1 MNTVFF
7 GGIAQFYD
15 SLGIMVQDN
24 NVPFVKTIAVINRD
38 SLGIMTELKM
48 PNEMPGYFGASSEF
62 IPINT
67 ISHFENDVIKFDSL
81 TADTTLVG
89 YIYGGINSTASNIFF
104 TNTGIQSIAS
114 SQIYKVSLIKGAQ
127 TGINENTQADGFLMD
142 IYPNPNTGDFKIKFE
157 LKEVEVLQL
166 SIYHL
171 DGRLI
176 KTKVLKNLEIG
187 ENIIDVSLN
196 DNVKSSSY
204 LIKIES
210 PKYSQQRIIVVED

>member
-1 MNTVFF
+1 
-7 GGIAQFYD
+7 
-15 SLGIMVQDN
+15 
-24 NVPFVKTIAVINRD
+24 
-38 SLGIMTELKM
+38 
-48 PNEMPGYFGASSEF
+48 
-62 IPINT
+62 
-67 ISHFENDVIKFDSL
+67 
-81 TADTTLVG
+81 
-89 YIYGGINSTASNIFF
+89 
-104 TNTGIQSIAS
+104 
-114 SQIYKVSLIKGAQ
+114 
-127 TGINENTQADGFLMD
+127 MD

>member
-1 MNTVFF
+1 
-7 GGIAQFYD
+7 
-15 SLGIMVQDN
+15 MVQDN
-24 NVPFVKTIAVINRD
+24 NVPFVKTIAMVNRD
-38 SLGIMTELKM
+38 SIGIMTELKM

-67 ISHFENDVIKFDSL
+67 ISHFQNDVIKFDSL

-114 SQIYKVSLIKGAQ
+114 SQIYKVSLIKGVQ
-127 TGINENTQADGFLMD
+127 TGINENTQTDGFLMD

-166 SIYHL
+166 SI
-171 DGRLI
+171 
-176 KTKVLKNLEIG
+176 
-187 ENIIDVSLN
+187 
-196 DNVKSSSY
+196 
-204 LIKIES
+204 
-210 PKYSQQRIIVVED
+210 